1 MTLPEAGQIIDN
13 MKGSPGLLAV
23 IVLQMATLAMVYF
36 VSTANAER
44 VQVRE
49 LAMIEACGM
58 NQP

>member
-1 MTLPEAGQIIDN
+1 MVEEAGKIIDS

-49 LAMIEACGM
+49 LAMIEACGI